1 MEKISMEKTSDP
13 KRIVLATFGSFGD
26 IHPYMSL
33 ALELN
38 ARGHNAVI
46 ASSSIFREKIEGAG
60 IEFYPIRPDLP
71 RPDDPAAAE
80 MVAKIMDPM
89 KGAKY
94 LLKEIFL
101 PPIRDSYQDTLNA
114 AQGADLIVTHPI
126 TFAGPAVA
134 QKLQLP
140 WVSTVLAP
148 ASIFSVHDPC
158 IPPVGVWLGRIL
170 RKMGPGIN
178 RALLNF
184 VRRATDPWFEEL
196 YQLRKALGLSRGGH
210 PLFEGQHSPQMVL
223 AMFSRVMAEPQPD
236 WPKNSHVTGFP
247 FYDKKDETPVSPDLL
262 KFLDDGPPPIVFT
275 LGSSAV
281 FTAGEFFTE
290 SIEAA
295 KRVGQRA
302 LLLIGDQRNMPSEPL
317 PPGIAAFDYAPHS
330 LVFPRANVI
339 VHQAGVGTTGQALIS
354 GVPQLIVPFNHDQPD
369 NAERVARLGAG
380 RTIGRSQYKAD
391 RVAAEL
397 DKLLKDPTYTLRAL
411 SVSKEVMAETGAA
424 TAADLIEKK
433 LGIVRK
439 EAREALV
446 NA

>member
-1 MEKISMEKTSDP
+1 MASSEKSSGS

-46 ASSSIFREKIEGAG
+46 TSSNVFREKIEGAG
-60 IEFYPIRPDLP
+60 IEFFPIRPDLP
-71 RPDDPAAAE
+71 GPEDPAAGE

-89 KGAKY
+89 TGGKY

-101 PPIRDSYQDTLNA
+101 PPIRDSYEDMLNA
-114 AQGADLIVTHPI
+114 VQGADLIVTHPI
-126 TFAGPAVA
+126 TFTGPLVA
-134 QKLQLP
+134 QKLQMP

-148 ASIFSVHDPC
+148 ASIFSVYDPC
-158 IPPVGVWLGRIL
+158 MPPVGLWLGRL
-170 RKMGPGIN
+170 FRKLGPGIN
-178 RALLNF
+178 RLMLNF
-184 VRRATDPWFEEL
+184 VRRATDPWFLPL
-196 YQLRKALGLSRGGH
+196 YELRKELKLPRGGH

-236 WPKNSHVTGFP
+236 WPQNSYVTGFP
-247 FYDKKDETPVSPDLL
+247 FYDKKDEKPVSPDLL
-262 KFLDDGPPPIVFT
+262 KFLDDGPAPIVFT

-281 FTAGEFFTE
+281 FVAGEFFKE
-290 SIEAA
+290 SIKAA
-295 KRVGQRA
+295 KQLGRRA
-302 LLLIGDQRNMPSEPL
+302 LLLIGDSRNLPSEPL

-330 LVFPRANVI
+330 LVFPRASVI
-339 VHQAGVGTTGQALIS
+339 VHQAGVGTTGQALLS

-380 RTIGRSQYKAD
+380 RTIGRNEYKAD

-397 DKLLKDPTYTLRAL
+397 KRLVEDPAYLTKAL
-411 SVSKEVMAETGAA
+411 AASGKVESENGAA

-433 LGIVRK
+433 LGVVRK
-439 EAREALV
+439 EPSESFV
-446 NA
+446 SV